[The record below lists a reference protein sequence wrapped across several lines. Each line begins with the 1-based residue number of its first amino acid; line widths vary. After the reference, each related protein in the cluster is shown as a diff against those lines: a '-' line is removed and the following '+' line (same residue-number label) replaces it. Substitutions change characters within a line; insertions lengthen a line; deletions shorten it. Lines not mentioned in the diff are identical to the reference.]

1 MKKSLLAVF
10 MSLAMIVSLT
20 ACGGG
25 GSSEPAA
32 EAAEPN
38 SGLRGIVFAVPD
50 GWAVEGVGENF
61 VSYKTKDSPVTLHVS
76 AMDQDDISGFE
87 DEDSS
92 LTVQEYFDKNY
103 KASDEDIK
111 KYDLEQKDI
120 KVCDTDGLLVSRKVS
135 GGYAYKSAA
144 WMLEDTIYSIGLSNY
159 DNYDD
164 KGELKDDA
172 VALTSDEEALLDGVL
187 ASVKPGD
194 GEALKKQSLN
204 ADSVGALSF
213 TAPEGFE
220 LTNVGDGFVS
230 FEKGEVTLNFNR
242 TTEEDFEK
250 WSWEG
255 DDAPKSVEEMFRQNA
270 EWAEAATIAGSD
282 GFIDKTPDEN
292 GKYYSVSARVMV
304 DGVLYEVNMGTDAYD
319 ENGLKE
325 DAVALTD
332 EDLAAFDAFVASLT
346 KK

>member
-1 MKKSLLAVF
+1 

-120 KVCDTDGLLVSRKVS
+120 KVCDTDGFLVSRKVS

-194 GEALKKQSLN
+194 GESLKKQSLN

-220 LTNVGDGFVS
+220 LTNVSDGFVS
-230 FEKGEVTLNFNR
+230 FEKDEVTLNFNR

-250 WSWEG
+250 WSG
-255 DDAPKSVEEMFRQNA
+255 
-270 EWAEAATIAGSD
+270 
-282 GFIDKTPDEN
+282 
-292 GKYYSVSARVMV
+292 
-304 DGVLYEVNMGTDAYD
+304 
-319 ENGLKE
+319 
-325 DAVALTD
+325 
-332 EDLAAFDAFVASLT
+332 
-346 KK
+346 

>member
-1 MKKSLLAVF
+1 M
-10 MSLAMIVSLT
+10 
-20 ACGGG
+20 
-25 GSSEPAA
+25 
-32 EAAEPN
+32 
-38 SGLRGIVFAVPD
+38 
-50 GWAVEGVGENF
+50 
-61 VSYKTKDSPVTLHVS
+61 
-76 AMDQDDISGFE
+76 
-87 DEDSS
+87 
-92 LTVQEYFDKNY
+92 
-103 KASDEDIK
+103 
-111 KYDLEQKDI
+111 
-120 KVCDTDGLLVSRKVS
+120 S

-194 GEALKKQSLN
+194 GESLKKQSLN

-220 LTNVGDGFVS
+220 LTNVSDGFVS
-230 FEKGEVTLNFNR
+230 FEKDEVTLNFNR

-250 WSWEG
+250 WSGEG

-292 GKYYSVSARVMV
+292 GKYYSVTASVMV

-319 ENGLKE
+319 ENGLKA

-332 EDLAAFDAFVASLT
+332 EDIAAFDAFVASLT